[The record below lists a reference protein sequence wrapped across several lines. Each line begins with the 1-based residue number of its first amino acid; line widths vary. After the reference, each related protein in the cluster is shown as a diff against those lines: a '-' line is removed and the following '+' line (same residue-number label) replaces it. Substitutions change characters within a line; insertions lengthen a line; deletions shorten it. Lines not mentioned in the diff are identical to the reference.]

1 MLSVLIGLV
10 ASFGLVRG
18 RFIRK
23 EGLTAL
29 FLTPM
34 ILPVVV
40 LAVALYA
47 FFLRIGLNGTMTGL
61 RDRPSGHGAAVFD
74 PVDH

>member
-1 MLSVLIGLV
+1 ML

-18 RFIRK
+18 RFIGK
-23 EGLTAL
+23 EALRAL

-47 FFLRIGLNGTMTGL
+47 FFLRIGLNGTTTGFVIAHL
-61 RDRPSGHGAAVFD
+61 VDGAALLD
-74 PVDH
+74 HVDHQCA